1 MKSIVELIN
10 ELKEV
15 ELINELKEMDDH
27 GFAERFEL
35 TSLDVAHSVKF
46 DFDNW
51 LPRCVEPG
59 RQFVDL
65 SEAWRRYE
73 KSFG

>member
-10 ELKEV
+10 ELKG
-15 ELINELKEMDDH
+15 MDDL

-35 TSLDVAHSVKF
+35 TSLDVAYSVKL

-51 LPRCVEPG
+51 LRRCVKPDT
-59 RQFVDL
+59 QFVDL
-65 SEAWRRYE
+65 GEAWSRYE

>member
-1 MKSIVELIN
+1 MSMKSIVELIN
-10 ELKEV
+10 ELKG
-15 ELINELKEMDDH
+15 MDDL

-35 TSLDVAHSVKF
+35 MSLDVAYCVKL

-51 LPRCVEPG
+51 LRRCVQPG
-59 RQFVDL
+59 RQFVDMKD
-65 SEAWRRYE
+65 AWDLYE

>member
-10 ELKEV
+10 EMKG
-15 ELINELKEMDDH
+15 MDDLR
-27 GFAERFEL
+27 FADRFGL
-35 TSLDVAHSVKF
+35 ASLDAAYYRRI

-51 LPRCVEPG
+51 LRRCAAPR
-59 RQFVDL
+59 RQFVDIK
-65 SEAWRRYE
+65 EAWSQYE

>member
-10 ELKEV
+10 ELKG
-15 ELINELKEMDDH
+15 MDDQL
-27 GFAERFEL
+27 FAERFQVE
-35 TSLDVAHSVKF
+35 SFEVAHNVRL

-51 LPRCVEPG
+51 LRRCVEPG
-59 RQFVDL
+59 RQFVNIG
-65 SEAWRRYE
+65 EAWSRYE

>member
-10 ELKEV
+10 EVKG
-15 ELINELKEMDDH
+15 MDDL

-35 TSLDVAHSVKF
+35 TSLDTAYYRRL

-51 LPRCVEPG
+51 LRRCAEPG
-59 RQFVDL
+59 RQFADVK
-65 SEAWRRYE
+65 EAWSLYQE
-73 KSFG
+73 SFG

>member
-10 ELKEV
+10 ELKA
-15 ELINELKEMDDH
+15 MDDLR
-27 GFAERFEL
+27 FAEQFEL
-35 TSLDVAHSVKF
+35 RSLDTAYYRRL

-51 LPRCVEPG
+51 LRRCVEA
-59 RQFVDL
+59 RLQFIDIY
-65 SEAWRRYE
+65 EAWGQYE

>member
-10 ELKEV
+10 ELKRMGD
-15 ELINELKEMDDH
+15 LR
-27 GFAERFEL
+27 FAELFEL
-35 TSLDVAHSVKF
+35 DSLDAAYYRRL

-51 LPRCVEPG
+51 LRRCAEPR
-59 RQFVDL
+59 RLFVDIQ
-65 SEAWRRYE
+65 EAWGRYE